1 MQGSGATYLLD
12 KIFSFEINFNT
23 IWHNIWLIDTNK
35 LFAMDSQHIH
45 RRIYTPLYFKTQGFN
60 MKQLILWIM
69 IVLAFI
75 CVVSLGMIVI
85 NYTLQVRL

>member
-1 MQGSGATYLLD
+1 
-12 KIFSFEINFNT
+12 
-23 IWHNIWLIDTNK
+23 
-35 LFAMDSQHIH
+35 MDSQHTH
-45 RRIYTPLYFKTQGFN
+45 RHIYTPLHFKTQSFN

-85 NYTLQVRL
+85 NYTLHVRL